1 MEGYE
6 KNRVKVTPEHVFYV
20 IKFRKL
26 ANFGGQYL
34 PFHCKGPHLR
44 EFRLKFDIKSF
55 ISKGQPWKKM
65 VATLA
70 KLRQSDPRK
79 RRFWT
84 VFRKFSKNFQK
95 FFWHQV
101 DIFGV
106 YKCHILE
113 IFVQPLPWQLGPF
126 EIPHTFFLAKFQTP
140 QNPPGGVGGS
150 KYFRGST
157 TPPIPIW
164 WHLFRFDQKFCHF
177 RYLYRDSCSD
187 C

>member
-1 MEGYE
+1 M
-6 KNRVKVTPEHVFYV
+6 
-20 IKFRKL
+20 
-26 ANFGGQYL
+26 
-34 PFHCKGPHLR
+34 
-44 EFRLKFDIKSF
+44 
-55 ISKGQPWKKM
+55 KKM
-65 VATLA
+65 LATLA

-79 RRFWT
+79 CRFWT

-140 QNPPGGVGGS
+140 QNPPGGGGGVEI
-150 KYFRGST
+150 F
-157 TPPIPIW
+157 
-164 WHLFRFDQKFCHF
+164 
-177 RYLYRDSCSD
+177 
-187 C
+187 

>member
-55 ISKGQPWKKM
+55 ISKRQRWKFLG
-65 VATLA
+65 ATLA

-84 VFRKFSKNFQK
+84 VFRKFSKKISN
-95 FFWHQV
+95 
-101 DIFGV
+101 
-106 YKCHILE
+106 
-113 IFVQPLPWQLGPF
+113 
-126 EIPHTFFLAKFQTP
+126 FFLASSRHFWCLQMPYFGNFCTTP
-140 QNPPGGVGGS
+140 SLAAGPVWNSPYIFFGQISNPPKPPWGGGGVEI
-150 KYFRGST
+150 F
-157 TPPIPIW
+157 
-164 WHLFRFDQKFCHF
+164 
-177 RYLYRDSCSD
+177 
-187 C
+187 